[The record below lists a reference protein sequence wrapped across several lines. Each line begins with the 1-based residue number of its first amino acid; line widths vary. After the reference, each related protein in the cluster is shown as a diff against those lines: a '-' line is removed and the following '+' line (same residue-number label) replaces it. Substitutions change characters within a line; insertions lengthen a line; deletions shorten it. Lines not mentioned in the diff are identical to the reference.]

1 MLFRAGSRD
10 YPEKGEIPMNKKTTL
25 GKGLNALF
33 PDISSVMEEEGK
45 TGVATLLD
53 IEAIHPNPYQPR
65 KIFDPEKIEELA
77 ASLRSSGILQP
88 LIVRKGSDGYELIAG
103 ERRWRAAIKAGLKEV
118 PVIIKNVSNDQ
129 VLKLSLIENLQ
140 RENLNPVEE
149 AEAYYRLVEDFKFLQ
164 EAVGEAVGKNRS
176 TITNALRLLKL
187 PEEIKKDLS
196 LGKISSGH
204 ARAILV
210 LDNNAK
216 RLTLH
221 REIIKREL
229 SVRQTEELVKHWKE
243 RKPLPARRKEPVE
256 IKSIRE
262 NLQRALGTQVK
273 ITRKGK
279 QGKIEIFFFSD
290 DDLERILEIIQGGK

>member
-1 MLFRAGSRD
+1 
-10 YPEKGEIPMNKKTTL
+10 MNKKTTL

-33 PDISSVMEEEGK
+33 PDIGSVMEEEDK
-45 TGVATLLD
+45 TGVATRLD
-53 IEAIHPNPYQPR
+53 IKVIHPNPYQPR

-77 ASLRSSGILQP
+77 VSIRSSGIIQP
-88 LIVRKGSDGYELIAG
+88 LAVRKGSDGYALIAG
-103 ERRWRAAIKAGLKEV
+103 ERRLQAAIKAGLKEV
-118 PVIIKNVSNDQ
+118 PVIIKDVPDDQ
-129 VLKLSLIENLQ
+129 ALILSLIENLQ
-140 RENLNPVEE
+140 RENLNPLEE
-149 AEAYYRLVEDFKFLQ
+149 AEGYQRLIEDFKLLQ
-164 EAVGEAVGKNRS
+164 ETVGEVVGKNRS

-196 LGKISSGH
+196 LGKISPGH

-210 LDNNAK
+210 LDNNVK
-216 RLTLH
+216 RLMLH

-229 SVRQTEELVKHWKE
+229 SVRQTEKLVKHWKE
-243 RKPLPARRKEPVE
+243 GKQLPAPRKEPIE

-273 ITRKGK
+273 IFRKGK

>member
-1 MLFRAGSRD
+1 
-10 YPEKGEIPMNKKTTL
+10 MNKKTTL

-103 ERRWRAAIKAGLKEV
+103 ERRWRAAIKADLKEV

>member
-1 MLFRAGSRD
+1 
-10 YPEKGEIPMNKKTTL
+10 MNKKMTL

-33 PDISSVMEEEGK
+33 PDISSVMEEEDK
-45 TGVATLLD
+45 TGMPTLLD
-53 IEAIHPNPYQPR
+53 IETIRPNAYQPR

-77 ASLRSSGILQP
+77 VSLRSSGIIQP
-88 LIVRKGSDGYELIAG
+88 LVVRKGSDGYELIAG

-118 PVIIKNVSNDQ
+118 PVIIKDVSDDQ

-149 AEAYYRLVEDFKFLQ
+149 AEAYYRLIEDFKLLQ
-164 EAVGEAVGKNRS
+164 ETIGEVVGKNRS

-204 ARAILV
+204 ARAILA

-229 SVRQTEELVKHWKE
+229 SVRQTEALVKHWKE
-243 RKPLPARRKEPVE
+243 GKSLATPRKEPVE

-262 NLQRALGTQVK
+262 NLQRTLGTQVK
-273 ITRKGK
+273 IFRKGK
-279 QGKIEIFFFSD
+279 KGRIEILFFSD

>member
-1 MLFRAGSRD
+1 
-10 YPEKGEIPMNKKTTL
+10 MNKKTTL

-33 PDISSVMEEEGK
+33 PDIGSVMEEEGK
-45 TGVATLLD
+45 TGIATRLD
-53 IEAIHPNPYQPR
+53 VEAIQPNPYQPR
-65 KIFDPEKIEELA
+65 KNFDPEKIEELA
-77 ASLRSSGILQP
+77 VSLRSSGIIQP
-88 LIVRKGSDGYELIAG
+88 LVVRKGSDGYELIAG

-118 PVIIKNVSNDQ
+118 PVIIKDVSDDQ

-149 AEAYYRLVEDFKFLQ
+149 AEAYNRLIEDFKLLQ
-164 EAVGEAVGKNRS
+164 EAVGEVVGKNRS

-210 LDNNAK
+210 LDNNVK

-229 SVRQTEELVKHWKE
+229 SVRQTEELVKHWKDG
-243 RKPLPARRKEPVE
+243 KPLSAPRKEPVE

-273 ITRKGK
+273 ILRKGK

>member
-1 MLFRAGSRD
+1 
-10 YPEKGEIPMNKKTTL
+10 MNKKTTL

-33 PDISSVMEEEGK
+33 PDIGSVMEEEGK
-45 TGVATLLD
+45 TGVGTLLD
-53 IEAIHPNPYQPR
+53 IGAIHPNPYQPR
-65 KIFDPEKIEELA
+65 KNFDPEKIEELA
-77 ASLRSSGILQP
+77 VSLRSSGIIQP
-88 LIVRKGSDGYELIAG
+88 LVVRKGSDGYELIAG
-103 ERRWRAAIKAGLKEV
+103 ERRLRAAIKAGLREV
-118 PVIIKNVSNDQ
+118 PVIIKDVSDDQ

-149 AEAYYRLVEDFKFLQ
+149 AEAYYRLIEDFKFLQ

-210 LDNNAK
+210 LDNNVK

-229 SVRQTEELVKHWKE
+229 SVRQTEELVKRWKE
-243 RKPLPARRKEPVE
+243 GKPLPAPRKEPVE

-262 NLQRALGTQVK
+262 NLQRSLGTQVK
-273 ITRKGK
+273 IIRKGK

>member
-1 MLFRAGSRD
+1 
-10 YPEKGEIPMNKKTTL
+10 MNKKTTL

-33 PDISSVMEEEGK
+33 PDIGSVMEEEGK
-45 TGVATLLD
+45 TGVATLLE

-77 ASLRSSGILQP
+77 VSLRSSGIIQP
-88 LIVRKGSDGYELIAG
+88 LVVRKGSDGYELIAG
-103 ERRWRAAIKAGLKEV
+103 ERRLRAAIKAGLKQV
-118 PVIIKNVSNDQ
+118 PVIIKDATNDQ

-149 AEAYYRLVEDFKFLQ
+149 AEAYYHLIEDFKFLQ

-210 LDNNAK
+210 LDNNVK
-216 RLTLH
+216 RLALH

-229 SVRQTEELVKHWKE
+229 SVRQTEKLVKHWKE
-243 RKPLPARRKEPVE
+243 GKQLPSPRKEPIE

-273 ITRKGK
+273 IFRKEK

>member
-1 MLFRAGSRD
+1 
-10 YPEKGEIPMNKKTTL
+10 
-25 GKGLNALF
+25 
-33 PDISSVMEEEGK
+33 MEEDGK
-45 TGVATLLD
+45 TGVPTFLD
-53 IEAIHPNPYQPR
+53 IEAIQPNPYQPR

-77 ASLRSSGILQP
+77 VSLRSSGIIQP
-88 LIVRKGSDGYELIAG
+88 LVVRKGSDGYELIVG
-103 ERRWRAAIKAGLKEV
+103 ERRWRAAIKAGLKQV
-118 PVIIKNVSNDQ
+118 PVIIKDASDEQ

-140 RENLNPVEE
+140 RENLNPIEE
-149 AEAYYRLVEDFKFLQ
+149 AEAYYRLIEDFKLLQ
-164 EAVGEAVGKNRS
+164 EAVGEVVGKNRS

-243 RKPLPARRKEPVE
+243 KKSLPAPRKEPIE

-262 NLQRALGTQVK
+262 NLQRTLGTQ
-273 ITRKGK
+273 IRILRKGN
-279 QGKIEIFFFSD
+279 QGKIEIFFFSEG
-290 DDLERILEIIQGGK
+290 DLERILEIIQGGK

>member
-1 MLFRAGSRD
+1 
-10 YPEKGEIPMNKKTTL
+10 MNKKTTL

-33 PDISSVMEEEGK
+33 PDIGSVMEEEGK
-45 TGVATLLD
+45 TGVGTLLD
-53 IEAIHPNPYQPR
+53 IGAIHPNPYQPR
-65 KIFDPEKIEELA
+65 KNFDPEKIEELA
-77 ASLRSSGILQP
+77 VSLRSSGIIQP
-88 LIVRKGSDGYELIAG
+88 LVVRKGSDGYELIAG
-103 ERRWRAAIKAGLKEV
+103 ERRLRAAIKAGLREV
-118 PVIIKNVSNDQ
+118 PVIIKDVSDDQ

-149 AEAYYRLVEDFKFLQ
+149 AEAYYRLIEDFKFLQ

-243 RKPLPARRKEPVE
+243 GKPLPAPRKEPVE

-273 ITRKGK
+273 ILRKGK

>member
-1 MLFRAGSRD
+1 
-10 YPEKGEIPMNKKTTL
+10 MNKKTTL

-33 PDISSVMEEEGK
+33 PDIGSVMEEGK
-45 TGVATLLD
+45 TGTATLLD
-53 IEAIHPNPYQPR
+53 IKAIHPNPYQPR

-77 ASLRSSGILQP
+77 ASLRSSGIIQP
-88 LIVRKGSDGYELIAG
+88 LILRKGSDGYELIAG

-118 PVIIKNVSNDQ
+118 PVIIKNVSDDQ
-129 VLKLSLIENLQ
+129 VLILSLVENLQ

-149 AEAYYRLVEDFKFLQ
+149 AEAYYHLIEDFKLLQ
-164 EAVGEAVGKNRS
+164 ETVGEVVGKNRS

-221 REIIKREL
+221 RTIIKREL
-229 SVRQTEELVKHWKE
+229 SVRQTEELVKHWKGG
-243 RKPLPARRKEPVE
+243 KPLPPPRKEPVE

-273 ITRKGK
+273 ILGRESKGK
-279 QGKIEIFFFSD
+279 SKFSFFQMM
-290 DDLERILEIIQGGK
+290 ILSGSWK

>member
-1 MLFRAGSRD
+1 
-10 YPEKGEIPMNKKTTL
+10 MNKKTTL

-45 TGVATLLD
+45 TELSTLLD

-65 KIFDPEKIEELA
+65 KFFNPETIEELA
-77 ASLRSSGILQP
+77 ASLRSSGIIQP
-88 LIVRKGSDGYELIAG
+88 LVVRKGSDGYELIAG
-103 ERRWRAAIKAGLKEV
+103 ERRWRAAIKADIKQV
-118 PVIIKNVSNDQ
+118 PVIIKNVSDDQ

-140 RENLNPVEE
+140 RENLNPIEE
-149 AEAYYRLVEDFKFLQ
+149 AEAYYRLIEDFKLLQ
-164 EAVGEAVGKNRS
+164 ETVGEVVGKSRS

-210 LDNNAK
+210 LDNDTQ

-221 REIIKREL
+221 RKILKREL
-229 SVRQTEELVKHWKE
+229 SVRQTEELVKHWKAG
-243 RKPLPARRKEPVE
+243 RSFPAPRKEPVE

-262 NLQRALGTQVK
+262 NLQRTLGAQVK
-273 ITRKGK
+273 IFRKGK
-279 QGKIEIFFFSD
+279 KGKIEIFFFSD
-290 DDLERILEIIQGGK
+290 EELERILEIIHGGR

>member
-1 MLFRAGSRD
+1 
-10 YPEKGEIPMNKKTTL
+10 MNKKTTL

-33 PDISSVMEEEGK
+33 PDIGSVMEEEGK

-103 ERRWRAAIKAGLKEV
+103 ERRWRAAIKADLKEV

-140 RENLNPVEE
+140 RENLNPIEE
-149 AEAYYRLVEDFKFLQ
+149 AEAYYRLIEDFKFLQ

-243 RKPLPARRKEPVE
+243 RRPLPARRKEPVE

>member
-1 MLFRAGSRD
+1 
-10 YPEKGEIPMNKKTTL
+10 MNKKATL

-33 PDISSVMEEEGK
+33 PDISSVMEEEGN
-45 TGVATLLD
+45 TGIANLLD
-53 IEAIHPNPYQPR
+53 IKAIHPNPYQPR

-77 ASLRSSGILQP
+77 VSLRSSGIIQP
-88 LIVRKGSDGYELIAG
+88 LVVRKGFDGYELIAG

-118 PVIIKNVSNDQ
+118 PVIIKDVSDDQ

-149 AEAYYRLVEDFKFLQ
+149 AEAYYRLIEDFKLLQ
-164 EAVGEAVGKNRS
+164 EAVGEVVGKNRS

-210 LDNNAK
+210 LDNNVK

-243 RKPLPARRKEPVE
+243 GKQLPAPRKEPVE

-273 ITRKGK
+273 ILRKGK
-279 QGKIEIFFFSD
+279 KGKIEILFFSD

>member
-1 MLFRAGSRD
+1 
-10 YPEKGEIPMNKKTTL
+10 MNKKTTL

-33 PDISSVMEEEGK
+33 PDIGSVMEEEGK

-103 ERRWRAAIKAGLKEV
+103 ERRWRAAIKADLKEV

-243 RKPLPARRKEPVE
+243 RRPLPARRKEPVE

>member
-1 MLFRAGSRD
+1 
-10 YPEKGEIPMNKKTTL
+10 MNKKTTL

-33 PDISSVMEEEGK
+33 PDIGSVMEEEGK
-45 TGVATLLD
+45 TGIATRLD
-53 IEAIHPNPYQPR
+53 VEAIHPNPYQPR

-77 ASLRSSGILQP
+77 VSLRSSGIIQP
-88 LIVRKGSDGYELIAG
+88 LVVRKGSDGYELIAG
-103 ERRWRAAIKAGLKEV
+103 ERRWRAAIKAGLREV
-118 PVIIKNVSNDQ
+118 PVIIKNVSDDQ

-149 AEAYYRLVEDFKFLQ
+149 AEAYYRLIEDFKLLQ
-164 EAVGEAVGKNRS
+164 EAVGEVVGKNRS

-196 LGKISSGH
+196 MGKISSGH

-210 LDNNAK
+210 LDNNVK

-243 RKPLPARRKEPVE
+243 GKHIPTPRKEPVE

-273 ITRKGK
+273 ILRKGK

>member
-1 MLFRAGSRD
+1 
-10 YPEKGEIPMNKKTTL
+10 MNKKTTL

-45 TGVATLLD
+45 TGVVTLLD
-53 IEAIHPNPYQPR
+53 VKAIHPNPYQPR
-65 KIFDPEKIEELA
+65 KFFDPEKIEELA
-77 ASLRSSGILQP
+77 VSLRSSGIIQP
-88 LIVRKGSDGYELIAG
+88 LVIRKGSDGYELIAG

-118 PVIIKNVSNDQ
+118 PVIIKDVSEDQ

-149 AEAYYRLVEDFKFLQ
+149 AEAYYRLIEDFKLLQ
-164 EAVGEAVGKNRS
+164 ETVGEVVGKNRS

-196 LGKISSGH
+196 LGKISPGH

-210 LDNNAK
+210 LDNHVK

-221 REIIKREL
+221 REIIKQEL
-229 SVRQTEELVKHWKE
+229 SVRQTEKLVKNWREK
-243 RKPLPARRKEPVE
+243 KTLPTHRKEPVE

-262 NLQRALGTQVK
+262 NLQRVLGTQVK
-273 ITRKGK
+273 IFRKGK

>member
-1 MLFRAGSRD
+1 
-10 YPEKGEIPMNKKTTL
+10 MNKKTTL

-33 PDISSVMEEEGK
+33 PDIGSVMEEEGK

-77 ASLRSSGILQP
+77 VSLRSSGIIQP
-88 LIVRKGSDGYELIAG
+88 LVVRKGSDGYELIAG
-103 ERRWRAAIKAGLKEV
+103 ERRLRAAIKAGLKQV
-118 PVIIKNVSNDQ
+118 PVIIKDATNDQ

-149 AEAYYRLVEDFKFLQ
+149 AEAYYHLIEDFKFLQ

-210 LDNNAK
+210 LDNNIK
-216 RLTLH
+216 RLALH

-229 SVRQTEELVKHWKE
+229 SVRQTEGLVKHWKE
-243 RKPLPARRKEPVE
+243 EKPLPAPRKEPVE

-262 NLQRALGTQVK
+262 NLQRALGAKVK
-273 ITRKGK
+273 VFRKGK

>member
-1 MLFRAGSRD
+1 
-10 YPEKGEIPMNKKTTL
+10 MNKKTTL

-33 PDISSVMEEEGK
+33 PDIGSVMEEEGK
-45 TGVATLLD
+45 TGTAALLD
-53 IEAIHPNPYQPR
+53 IKAIHPNPYQPR

-77 ASLRSSGILQP
+77 ASLRSSGIIQP
-88 LIVRKGSDGYELIAG
+88 LVVRKGSDGYELIAG

-118 PVIIKNVSNDQ
+118 PVIIKNVSDDQ
-129 VLKLSLIENLQ
+129 VLILSLIENLQ

-149 AEAYYRLVEDFKFLQ
+149 AEAYYRLIEDFKLLQ
-164 EAVGEAVGKNRS
+164 ETVGEVVGKNRS

-229 SVRQTEELVKHWKE
+229 SVRQTEELVKHW
-243 RKPLPARRKEPVE
+243 RGGKPLPAPRKEPVE

-273 ITRKGK
+273 ILRKGK